1 MELSLWMERRE
12 WNRLVGN
19 TESIDFLL
27 AIKSVFK
34 FGELSKAKEIKM
46 IEYVL
51 IGTLSNFSI
60 AILIGYYD

>member
-1 MELSLWMERRE
+1 M
-12 WNRLVGN
+12 VGN